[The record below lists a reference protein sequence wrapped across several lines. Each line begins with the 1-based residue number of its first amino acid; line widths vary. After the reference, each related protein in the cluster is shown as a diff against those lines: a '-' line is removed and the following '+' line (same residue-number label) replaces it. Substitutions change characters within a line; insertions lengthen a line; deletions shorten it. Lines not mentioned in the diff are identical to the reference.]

1 MHVLES
7 YALQDNLKIDK
18 PSIYEKYFPM
28 AVEGRYIT
36 LDVSSDDESNKYSHW
51 DMVLDYMAPYLKEK
65 NITVVQL
72 GNKDDKQIAG
82 CYIAVG
88 QTDNNQKAY
97 VIKNSALHV
106 TTNNLSLQLAS
117 SYDKKIV
124 TLFSNSFY
132 EQFKPYWSKSEDVTV
147 LTANKHKPTFNGN
160 EQPKTIDTIK
170 PEKVAECILQNLGK
184 PHSFAFK
191 TLKVGILYKSRRIES
206 SLSNPISEIDK
217 LGIESLIVRAD
228 YQFNLDN
235 LIKQLDICPCSIV
248 TDKPIP
254 EDIIDK
260 NKHKIPELIYF
271 LDDSH
276 DPSFVFSCIQKG
288 INIALA
294 TKKTEEEAS
303 KYKIDYLDIER
314 NINVIPKVKIEDIE
328 ELRFIK
334 KNKIFYKSNKFLFHE
349 GKAFPSKMAVA
360 VNQSISS
367 FDHAFMQIIDNEE
380 FWEEKDHFHLVER
393 K

>member
-51 DMVLDYMAPYLKEK
+51 DMVLDYMSPYLKEK

-72 GNKDDKQIAG
+72 GNKDDKQVAG

-147 LTANKHKPTFNGN
+147 LTANRSKPTFNGN
-160 EQPKTIDTIK
+160 EQPKTIDNIR
-170 PEKVAECILQNLGK
+170 PEKIAECILQNLGK

-191 TLKVGILYKSRRIES
+191 TLKVGSLYKSRRIES

-217 LGIESLIVRAD
+217 LGIETLIVRAD

-235 LIKQLDICPCSIV
+235 LIKQLEICPSSVI
-248 TDKPIP
+248 TNKPIP
-254 EDIIDK
+254 EDIILRYK
-260 NKHKIPELIYF
+260 ERIVEIVYF
-271 LDDSH
+271 LEDDN
-276 DPSFVFSCIQKG
+276 DPSFVNFCISKG
-288 INIALA
+288 KQIGLLSRQPKESID
-294 TKKTEEEAS
+294 
-303 KYKIDYLDIER
+303 KYKINYLDIDKPI
-314 NINVIPKVKIEDIE
+314 NIIPEIKFEDIE
-328 ELRFIK
+328 EIK
-334 KNKIFYKSNKFLFHE
+334 NTNKKKIFFKSNKFLIHE
-349 GKAFPSKMAVA
+349 GKAYPNKMSVA
-360 VNQSISS
+360 VNQPISS
-367 FDHAFMQIIDNEE
+367 FDHPFCQIIDHRD
-380 FWEEKDHFHLVER
+380 FWEDKEHFYFVEK